1 MFVFRMQDT
10 LSDPEKFLSMEVDT
24 LVQSCLLQDVDFYGV
39 VSPTVGP
46 FTVMD
51 REGNLIAGC
60 IHDDKSGVVMTMN
73 YYSTLLYGIYSVQ
86 KGVMVSMVDPN
97 SFSSGVIDLSLARDR
112 WEGWICNGKPCGYG
126 CLLNGEDRY
135 QYVGFMLDGVRYGYG
150 FDYFKDQCID
160 VVEYE
165 GTFVD
170 DVRFGYGRMLDLNG
184 GR

>member
-1 MFVFRMQDT
+1 
-10 LSDPEKFLSMEVDT
+10 MEVDT
-24 LVQSCLLQDVDFYGV
+24 LVQSCLSRDVVFYGV
-39 VSPTVGP
+39 VRPTVGP

-51 REGNLIAGC
+51 REGNLVAGC
-60 IHDDKSGVVMTMN
+60 IRDDKSGVVMTMN
-73 YYSTLLYGIYSVQ
+73 YYSTQLYGVYIVQ
-86 KGVMVSMVDPN
+86 KGVLVSMYDVDR
-97 SFSSGVIDLSLARDR
+97 FSSGLIDLSTAGDR
-112 WEGWICNGKPCGYG
+112 WEGWVYNEKPCGYG

-150 FDYFKDQCID
+150 FDYFKNQSID

-184 GR
+184 GWCDDMMNRCDVE